1 MRCAQHALLQ
11 RVVLC
16 CIESAQLIAL
26 GSHLTAMCA
35 LPLCHSSVGVLNRP
49 RPDFAAQRSRV
60 SRAFFR
66 IVRLTAFFEYLCD
79 RNGRQ
84 VRFGRTSEVSSGIG
98 DRCADGERI
107 SGPLNC
113 CATPSLYSCCG
124 THRIAFAKSRAV
136 QRWFSTCAAVQCN
149 TAVPPPF

>member
-1 MRCAQHALLQ
+1 VRCAQHALLQ

-16 CIESAQLIAL
+16 L
-26 GSHLTAMCA
+26 HRVCA
-35 LPLCHSSVGVLNRP
+35 AHCTRQPLKSNVRLATLSLFGALNRP
-49 RPDFAAQRSRV
+49 RPDFAAQRSCV
-60 SRAFFR
+60 STALFR
-66 IVRLTAFFEYLCD
+66 IVRLTAFFEHLCD

-136 QRWFSTCAAVQCN
+136 QRCFSTCAAVQCN